1 MNRINATEPFTD
13 AVPLDTVPQ
22 LVEYPIKHANS
33 CTPEICTQSELR
45 GASGTSAFSEGG
57 PSKDVT
63 GGSTQPCYKRADRT
77 TPRDIQQTPNTP
89 GRVMLICKLQEIEI
103 DNNSGPARP
112 TSVYLL
118 YHSGM
123 AVELPYE
130 AEGGGVEGPV
140 KQGWVTAP
148 LPTAKEYR
156 SLIFRRLGY
165 PSLKGNGGREG
176 LKQEHDLKNAN
187 LIIPNTPAAHDG
199 FLVWNLDLDHTQNQG
214 ERVKSTNS
222 GCRTTAKLPIQ
233 LIYII
238 PEFKFNLIKVQ
249 L

>member
-33 CTPEICTQSELR
+33 CTPEMCTQSEEVTSRGRRGRILSSRLR

-57 PSKDVT
+57 PSKDVS
-63 GGSTQPCYKRADRT
+63 GGSTQPCYRRADRT
-77 TPRDIQQTPNTP
+77 TPRDIQQTPNTT

-103 DNNSGPARP
+103 ENDSGPARP
-112 TSVYLL
+112 TS
-118 YHSGM
+118 
-123 AVELPYE
+123 LPL
-130 AEGGGVEGPV
+130 A
-140 KQGWVTAP
+140 
-148 LPTAKEYR
+148 
-156 SLIFRRLGY
+156 RLGHRTTSY
-165 PSLKGNGGREG
+165 CERISELDIPPPRISLSKRESVQKLIEKYH

-214 ERVKSTNS
+214 ERVKTTNS
-222 GCRTTAKLPIQ
+222 GCRTTAKLLIE

-238 PEFKFNLIKVQ
+238 LEFKFNLIKVQ